1 MTDTLIALIS
11 IFVGIVGANI
21 SGLVLKKYTFG
32 FIGNTIAGVFGSI
45 FFIKAFSRFGF
56 DPVTIMQT
64 GEPNH
69 ILFIVNIIV
78 SFFGG
83 ILFVILLKKVKLKLD
98 NI

>member
-11 IFVGIVGANI
+11 VFVGIVGANTT
-21 SGLVLKKYTFG
+21 GLILKKYTLG
-32 FIGNTIAGVFGSI
+32 FIGNTISGVFGSI

-56 DPVTIMQT
+56 DPVTIMKT

-69 ILFIVNIIV
+69 ILLIVNIIV

-83 ILFVILLKKVKLKLD
+83 MLFVILLKKVKLKLD
-98 NI
+98 DI